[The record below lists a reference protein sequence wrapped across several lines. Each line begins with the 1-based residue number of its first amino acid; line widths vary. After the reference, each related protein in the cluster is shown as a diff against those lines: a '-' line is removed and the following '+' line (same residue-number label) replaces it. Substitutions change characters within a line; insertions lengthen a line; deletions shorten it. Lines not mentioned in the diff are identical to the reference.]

1 MTVLVTR
8 PSPDD
13 EATSSSLRA
22 RGYDV
27 LLAPML
33 RFEAVAFHEDM
44 DALYGAV
51 IVTSANAVRGIE
63 PHLKGHRLLEL
74 PLFAAGQHIAA
85 PGRPPPLAHRV
96 PPPTHARG
104 SRRWSP

>member
-63 PHLKGHRLLEL
+63 PHLKGHRLLDR
-74 PLFAAGQHIAA
+74 PPFAAAEIKSATAAHAQLAA
-85 PGRPPPLAHRV
+85 PDSLRCDAAGVVA
-96 PPPTHARG
+96 
-104 SRRWSP
+104 